1 MSPGAAW
8 PGAEG
13 SRCAVPPHRVGQR
26 LIGHHPLPPT
36 VRALPFFQPLG
47 RVDPQPPVLPPPA
60 VIRWLGHAEAAR
72 DLRDRFPRR
81 EHPLRLPQLADDR
94 LGRVPLACHA
104 HSLRT
109 GPNPRTGSGP
119 VLGGQVSP
127 AILARLYAWTA
138 ILGRRGI
145 INDWLIEA
153 NLIDEPIDLLF
164 NRTAV
169 IIGMVHILLPFMI
182 IILYSTM
189 IAIDRELQDAAR
201 SLGAS
206 GFQTFRRVFLPLS
219 MPGVY
224 AGVLLVFII
233 SLGFFITPAV
243 LGGGGDITIAIFVQQ
258 QVSILNWGVASAM
271 SMVLLV
277 VTIILF
283 FVFNRLFGGERMV
296 AGALRG

>member
-1 MSPGAAW
+1 M
-8 PGAEG
+8 
-13 SRCAVPPHRVGQR
+13 
-26 LIGHHPLPPT
+26 
-36 VRALPFFQPLG
+36 
-47 RVDPQPPVLPPPA
+47 
-60 VIRWLGHAEAAR
+60 
-72 DLRDRFPRR
+72 
-81 EHPLRLPQLADDR
+81 
-94 LGRVPLACHA
+94 
-104 HSLRT
+104 
-109 GPNPRTGSGP
+109 
-119 VLGGQVSP
+119 
-127 AILARLYAWTA
+127 
-138 ILGRRGI
+138 
-145 INDWLIEA
+145 IEA

-206 GFQTFRRVFLPLS
+206 GFQTFQRVFLPLS

-233 SLGFFITPAV
+233 SLGLFITPAV

>member
-1 MSPGAAW
+1 M
-8 PGAEG
+8 
-13 SRCAVPPHRVGQR
+13 Q
-26 LIGHHPLPPT
+26 
-36 VRALPFFQPLG
+36 RALTLQKTIVQPRTRNALLAACLLGPTLVLLGVLFVYPLVDGVLIRSFSDPEVGFQNYTRLYSSVAF
-47 RVDPQPPVLPPPA
+47 RN
-60 VIRWLGHAEAAR
+60 I
-72 DLRDRFPRR
+72 
-81 EHPLRLPQLADDR
+81 LRLTFEIALYTTLVCLLLAYPFAYFLTTLPKR
-94 LGRVPLACHA
+94 RAQFFLALSLVPFW
-104 HSLRT
+104 T
-109 GPNPRTGSGP
+109 
-119 VLGGQVSP
+119 

-153 NLIDEPIDLLF
+153 NFIDEPIDLLF

-206 GFQTFRRVFLPLS
+206 GFQTFQRVFLPLS

-233 SLGFFITPAV
+233 SLGLFITPAV

>member
-1 MSPGAAW
+1 
-8 PGAEG
+8 
-13 SRCAVPPHRVGQR
+13 
-26 LIGHHPLPPT
+26 
-36 VRALPFFQPLG
+36 
-47 RVDPQPPVLPPPA
+47 
-60 VIRWLGHAEAAR
+60 
-72 DLRDRFPRR
+72 
-81 EHPLRLPQLADDR
+81 
-94 LGRVPLACHA
+94 
-104 HSLRT
+104 
-109 GPNPRTGSGP
+109 
-119 VLGGQVSP
+119 
-127 AILARLYAWTA
+127 
-138 ILGRRGI
+138 
-145 INDWLIEA
+145 
-153 NLIDEPIDLLF
+153 
-164 NRTAV
+164 
-169 IIGMVHILLPFMI
+169 MI
-182 IILYSTM
+182 IILYATM

-283 FVFNRLFGGERMV
+283 FVFNRLFGAERLV
-296 AGALRG
+296 AGGLRG

>member
-1 MSPGAAW
+1 M
-8 PGAEG
+8 
-13 SRCAVPPHRVGQR
+13 
-26 LIGHHPLPPT
+26 
-36 VRALPFFQPLG
+36 
-47 RVDPQPPVLPPPA
+47 
-60 VIRWLGHAEAAR
+60 
-72 DLRDRFPRR
+72 
-81 EHPLRLPQLADDR
+81 
-94 LGRVPLACHA
+94 
-104 HSLRT
+104 
-109 GPNPRTGSGP
+109 
-119 VLGGQVSP
+119 
-127 AILARLYAWTA
+127 
-138 ILGRRGI
+138 
-145 INDWLIEA
+145 EA

-182 IILYSTM
+182 IVLYSTM

-206 GFQTFRRVFLPLS
+206 GLQTFRRVLLPLS

-277 VTIILF
+277 VTIVLF
-283 FVFNRLFGGERMV
+283 LVFNRLFGAERLV
-296 AGALRG
+296 AGALRR